1 MKNIGN
7 INNKNIEAL
16 LNSSNIYY
24 EGGQDFK

>member
-1 MKNIGN
+1 MDYGTIKHKNV
-7 INNKNIEAL
+7 EAL